1 METVGVGILVT
12 TTTHQAGWTGL
23 VAAAAF
29 VPNAFLGP
37 LGGALA
43 DRLPRRR
50 VLLTTTAV
58 QTALA
63 GTLTLLAATDSAHPG
78 VVVLIV
84 LGAGCAMAIGFPS
97 YMALLPDLVPRDD
110 LPGAVALSSAQWN
123 LGRVIGPALA
133 GVVIGFG
140 GFEWAFGFN
149 TLSFLAVIA
158 VVLSLRLPPPAP
170 VQEASIFA
178 SILAGARFARADPGL
193 RVVISYMALNSLL
206 AAPFIAL
213 VPAVALK
220 VFGNGDFG
228 TALLVTAQGIGAVLM
243 GLSLGPL
250 FARFGS
256 RRVLVGVLGGLPIAL
271 LAYAAAPNLAAGVVT
286 IFAVG
291 FLYLG
296 ALSSFTTIAQLRAP
310 AELRGRVLSLLMVL
324 LGTLYP
330 LGSVLQG
337 AIADRVGLRVT
348 TAGAA
353 VLMAAAL
360 LLVRMLRPALAR
372 ALDEPERSGLEEGS
386 DAGAGERDG
395 ADRLDHNESAELVV
409 PGERAGDGIGN
420 EQTSSTKR
428 SN

>member
-1 METVGVGILVT
+1 M
-12 TTTHQAGWTGL
+12 
-23 VAAAAF
+23 
-29 VPNAFLGP
+29 
-37 LGGALA
+37 
-43 DRLPRRR
+43 
-50 VLLTTTAV
+50 LLTTTAV
-58 QTALA
+58 QTVLA

-78 VVVLIV
+78 VVALIV
-84 LGAGCAMAIGFPS
+84 LGAGCAMALGFPS
-97 YMALLPDLVPRDD
+97 YMALLPDLVPRED

-133 GVVIGFG
+133 GIVIGFG

-178 SILAGARFARADPGL
+178 SIRAGARFARADPGL

-228 TALLVTAQGIGAVLM
+228 TALLVTAQGVGAVLM

-271 LAYAAAPNLAAGVVT
+271 VAYAAAPNLAAGVVT

-360 LLVRMLRPALAR
+360 LLVRMLRPDLAR
-372 ALDEPERSGLEEGS
+372 ALDEPTESGPAQGT
-386 DAGAGERDG
+386 
-395 ADRLDHNESAELVV
+395 
-409 PGERAGDGIGN
+409 PGGGDEPERAGHLAVPPGPEGVVAADR
-420 EQTSSTKR
+420 TSNHHRDEEGCRAER
-428 SN
+428 SH